1 MTYARAGRR
10 PVLRRLGPLLLVVAL
25 LGTLAGSLA
34 TPVSAGDPLTDAIA
48 KQKALRAKIEKQ
60 KKQIAQL
67 KVQQAGLQQDIAETA
82 DALAAVNADLK
93 LAKKR
98 VAKVTTLV
106 NQARVRVNTLTGQVK
121 EWDAEVAQLEDD
133 VAKQDRLLEIRKS
146 LLATRIRAAY
156 MTDRTSILET
166 ILSAQ
171 SFTDVVSDVSSY
183 MDISAQDEA
192 LAGQIERDRQ
202 LLEVSRKMAEEA
214 RATTDELRL
223 ESKAEKV
230 ALVARLADLKK
241 ARDELRTLDA
251 KVKKQLALQQ
261 RNFSKVRQTAAQLKA
276 AMDREIK
283 AENALKAKIRRL
295 IDAQQLGGNIPSAY
309 NGTLMWPLGGV
320 VTQEF
325 GCTGVG
331 WEPPAGSCG
340 HYHNGI
346 DIAAPI
352 GTPVRAAGDGVVVF
366 AGPNPYDPYPKA
378 VIVIIAHS
386 TGLQT
391 WYAHLEPSVAVQAGQ
406 RVSQGQVVGY
416 VGMTGRTTGPH
427 LHWMVVLNDV
437 YSNPRLFL

>member
-1 MTYARAGRR
+1 MTSARAGRR
-10 PVLRRLGPLLLVVAL
+10 PLVRRLSLVLLVAVV
-25 LGTLAGSLA
+25 LGTMTGSLA
-34 TPVSAGDPLTDAIA
+34 TPVSAGDPLADAIA

-60 KKQIAQL
+60 KKQIATL
-67 KVQQAGLQQDIAETA
+67 RVQQSALRSDIAETA
-82 DALAAVNADLK
+82 DTLAAVNADLK

-98 VAKVTTLV
+98 VAKTTTLV
-106 NQARVRVNTLTGQVK
+106 NQARVRLNTLTGQVK
-121 EWDAEVAQLEDD
+121 EWDGTVKQLEADVAQ
-133 VAKQDRLLEIRKS
+133 QDRLLSIRKS

-156 MTDRTSILET
+156 MTDRTSLLET

-183 MDISAQDEA
+183 MDFSAQDEA
-192 LAGQIERDRQ
+192 LARQIERDRRM
-202 LLEVSRKMAEEA
+202 LEVSRQMAADA
-214 RATTDELRL
+214 RTTTDELRL
-223 ESKAEKV
+223 ESKEEKV
-230 ALVARLADLKK
+230 ALVAQLADLKK
-241 ARDELRTLDA
+241 ARDALRALDA
-251 KVKKQLALQQ
+251 KVKKQLAIQQ
-261 RNFSKVRQTAAQLKA
+261 RNFSKVKQTTAQLKA
-276 AMDREIK
+276 AMTREIA

-320 VTQEF
+320 VTQEY
-325 GCTGVG
+325 GCTGFG

-352 GTPVRAAGDGVVVF
+352 GTPVRSAGDGVVVF

-378 VIVIIAHS
+378 VIVIVAHS

-391 WYAHLEPSVAVQAGQ
+391 WYAHLEPGVAVRAGQ
-406 RVSQGQVVGY
+406 RVNQGQVVGY
-416 VGMTGRTTGPH
+416 VGMTGRTSGPH
-427 LHWMVVLNDV
+427 LHWMVVLNDA